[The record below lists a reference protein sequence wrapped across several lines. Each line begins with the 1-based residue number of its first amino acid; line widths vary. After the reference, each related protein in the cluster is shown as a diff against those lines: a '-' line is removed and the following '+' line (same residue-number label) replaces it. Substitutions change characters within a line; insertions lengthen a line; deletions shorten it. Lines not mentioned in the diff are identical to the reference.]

1 MLTDGNPQSRWAIF
15 ETRPDENALVFGHD
29 MPSPESEDETRPAQE
44 AAAAER
50 PKSDEP
56 AWPPAEARPPTSP
69 PDETSKTD
77 ETSPPDET
85 SKTDETSPP
94 DGAAAPAELA
104 SAVPAADEP
113 VLIKAEELPA
123 PPGQAPRAEPKQS
136 PAAEPTQEMG
146 LSESTLHWLVD
157 GEKAIEPVVNDP
169 GTAPHYDP
177 RAPVAGRKRTVVVIG
192 GAAVVAFVV
201 ALVLHGQ
208 AARNRAASV
217 PAVASAEPAAVLTR
231 RAEAALAQG
240 RAAEALDL
248 ANLALGSD
256 ARFSEAFIVV
266 GRVQHSAGRVP
277 ETRDAYRKY
286 LELAPLGT
294 HAEEARAALATLPP

>member
-1 MLTDGNPQSRWAIF
+1 
-15 ETRPDENALVFGHD
+15 
-29 MPSPESEDETRPAQE
+29 MPSPESEDETRPAEE

-50 PKSDEP
+50 AKSDEP
-56 AWPPAEARPPTSP
+56 AWPPAEARP
-69 PDETSKTD
+69 E
-77 ETSPPDET
+77 E
-85 SKTDETSPP
+85 
-94 DGAAAPAELA
+94 AASSPAELA
-104 SAVPAADEP
+104 ASTAKP
-113 VLIKAEELPA
+113 
-123 PPGQAPRAEPKQS
+123 AEPEQAAAPEQG
-136 PAAEPTQEMG
+136 PAAEPNQEMG

-157 GEKAIEPVVNDP
+157 GEKAIEPVANDP

-201 ALVLHGQ
+201 AVVLHGQ
-208 AARNRAASV
+208 AARNRAAAGAPPV
-217 PAVASAEPAAVLTR
+217 VRAEPAAVLTQ

-240 RAAEALDL
+240 RSAEALDL

-256 ARFSEAFIVV
+256 SRFSDAFIVV
-266 GRVQHSAGRVP
+266 GKVQRALGKLP
-277 ETRDAYRKY
+277 ESRDAYRTY